1 METAHSGGVSVVFVR
16 NSQNAVQIAD
26 FVRFVLRSKSC
37 ADPKAAQ
44 PFILDRQL
52 VRQLTPPP
60 FMWPYPSIDLL
71 FGRLHINVGSRRY
84 RQDLY
89 SDGRPPPEV

>member
-1 METAHSGGVSVVFVR
+1 METAHTGGVSVVFVR

-44 PFILDRQL
+44 PFIA
-52 VRQLTPPP
+52 TA
-60 FMWPYPSIDLL
+60 S
-71 FGRLHINVGSRRY
+71 
-84 RQDLY
+84 
-89 SDGRPPPEV
+89 